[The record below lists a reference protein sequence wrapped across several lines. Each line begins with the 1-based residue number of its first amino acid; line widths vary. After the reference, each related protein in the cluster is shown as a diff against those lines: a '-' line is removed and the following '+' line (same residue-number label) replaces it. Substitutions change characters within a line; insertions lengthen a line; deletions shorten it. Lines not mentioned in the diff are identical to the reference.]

1 MSLRL
6 SYGTMPNRSGAER
19 KKRRGMSDADV
30 AFLSWDN
37 KREAEARVAA
47 KRAKANAE
55 NEDTQKKLEARFALE
70 RAQKARARAALV
82 AQFWA
87 SKEQIAPAVPLPA
100 A

>member
-1 MSLRL
+1 MSRRL

-55 NEDTQKKLEARFALE
+55 YEDTQQKLEARFVVE
-70 RAQKARARAALV
+70 RAQNKKARE
-82 AQFWA
+82 
-87 SKEQIAPAVPLPA
+87 EQAAPAVPLPA
-100 A
+100 ASFLRWFA